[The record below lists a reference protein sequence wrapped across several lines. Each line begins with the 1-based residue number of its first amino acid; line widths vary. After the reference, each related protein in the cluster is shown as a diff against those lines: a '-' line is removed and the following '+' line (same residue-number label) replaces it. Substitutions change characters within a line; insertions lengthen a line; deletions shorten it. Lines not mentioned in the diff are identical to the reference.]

1 MCLRGQ
7 ILHTDTFEP
16 FWGDQKL
23 SYSLSA
29 KSLKRLKPDYR
40 LIDRLPCPTV
50 EDSTALAP
58 LQSLTD
64 KQGNSRN
71 QPTTAKNKGKGGR
84 GLAAP
89 AKANGKARRKVTA
102 AAANRKRRTVAQ
114 KAPKT
119 AKAATGNGVSKPNA
133 NANANGTVGTT
144 TTAPATTALRTR
156 RPVGKTAREAYVE
169 HMAKGDDMHLRG
181 PTSDEEES
189 TADEDGSD
197 SE

>member
-1 MCLRGQ
+1 M
-7 ILHTDTFEP
+7 
-16 FWGDQKL
+16 
-23 SYSLSA
+23 
-29 KSLKRLKPDYR
+29 KPNYR
-40 LIDRLPCPTV
+40 LIDQLPCPTD

-84 GLAAP
+84 GRAAP
-89 AKANGKARRKVTA
+89 PKANGKAPRKVTA
-102 AAANRKRRTVAQ
+102 ALANRKRGTVAQ

-119 AKAATGNGVSKPNA
+119 AEAAADNGVSKPNA
-133 NANANGTVGTT
+133 NVNANGTVSTT
-144 TTAPATTALRTR
+144 TTALATTALRTR
-156 RPVGKTAREAYVE
+156 RPVGKTAREAYME
-169 HMAKGDDMHLRG
+169 HIAKGDDMHVRG

-189 TADEDGSD
+189 TADEEDSD